1 MYFNSL
7 SVFSI
12 FQTEKEVKRKP
23 IARKQDLISMYR
35 WALVAEFVD
44 ISVYFRKLPNNFETR
59 SIDFFKNLRFLRLT
73 VLSYDLLVS
82 RLLIYYKA
90 VKKGYNLLILFLSEI
105 LGQLFKSSLAPCLTK
120 PRSKPF
126 SICPTVLSKHHL
138 LSTVL

>member
-12 FQTEKEVKRKP
+12 FQTEKEVKRKS

-35 WALVAEFVD
+35 CALVAEFVD

-82 RLLIYYKA
+82 RLLMYYKA
-90 VKKGYNLLILFLSEI
+90 VKKGLQFAN
-105 LGQLFKSSLAPCLTK
+105 
-120 PRSKPF
+120 
-126 SICPTVLSKHHL
+126 TVFVKNFGP
-138 LSTVL
+138 VI